1 MASLSSILLNNPEIN
16 FKESDRL
23 YYNQFPIKISFRS
36 SVTVKHFNE
45 PYKTRRNG
53 SGVTIFVL
61 SHDAAD
67 RIIDHL
73 NKYYSSFSQGQA
85 RVESI
90 IVGLEFPITKERE
103 IQLSNDKIFRNK
115 NFKYQYR
122 VAITDGLLRHH
133 TPAVKELLKSIAEDR
148 HNFQCN
154 NGMLHR
160 LRAFN
165 YLYNNYYY
173 CNDLGHI
180 TWIRLLDP
188 SFIKKIQEV
197 VKEK

>member
-1 MASLSSILLNNPEIN
+1 MASLLSILQNNPKIA
-16 FKESDRL
+16 FKETDKL

-36 SVTVKHFNE
+36 SVTVKNFNE

-53 SGVTIFVL
+53 SSVTIFVL
-61 SHDAAD
+61 SLDAGN

-73 NKYYSSFSQGQA
+73 NQYYRSF
-85 RVESI
+85 RHDVCVESI
-90 IVGLEFPITKERE
+90 IKALEFPITKERE
-103 IQLSNDKIFRNK
+103 IHLSNDKIFRSK

-122 VAITDGLLRHH
+122 VAITDGLMRYH
-133 TPAVKELLKSIAEDR
+133 TPAVKELLKSIDEDQE
-148 HNFQCN
+148 NFQCN

-165 YLYNNYYY
+165 YLYNNFYY

-180 TWIRLLDP
+180 TWLRLLDP
-188 SFIKKIQEV
+188 DFIKKIQEV
-197 VKEK
+197 VRKP